1 MRNFFLIY
9 LHKVNSLLHTYT
21 NTPLPHTPF
30 IWAGRWGDRDERGA
44 GSGWELSPGNT
55 SHTAPSTPLPGLLGG
70 QLKER
75 HLQAGSSTDEGPACK
90 AKAPAL

>member
-9 LHKVNSLLHTYT
+9 LHKVNSLLHTHT
-21 NTPLPHTPF
+21 QTPPPHTHTPF
-30 IWAGRWGDRDERGA
+30 IWAGRLGDRDEGGA

-55 SHTAPSTPLPGLLGG
+55 CHTAPRTPLPGLLGG

-75 HLQAGSSTDEGPACK
+75 HLQAAGCWVIYR
-90 AKAPAL
+90 